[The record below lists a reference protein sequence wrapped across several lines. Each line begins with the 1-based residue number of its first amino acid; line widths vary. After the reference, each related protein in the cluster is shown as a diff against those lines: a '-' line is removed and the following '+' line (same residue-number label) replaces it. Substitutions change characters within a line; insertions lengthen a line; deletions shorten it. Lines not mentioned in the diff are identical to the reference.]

1 MNVADDDATIT
12 NTGPATSM
20 SPIQLLHHCSLL
32 SVSLQTSPILLVTR
46 LLVMPKVVAE
56 MARVQEETVTL
67 ASQELRTVATSST
80 RVAQKTTPLLL
91 VSTLSVSVPTD
102 YSTMSIDTAGDGGDS
117 LSGDSMGGDA

>member
-1 MNVADDDATIT
+1 
-12 NTGPATSM
+12 
-20 SPIQLLHHCSLL
+20 
-32 SVSLQTSPILLVTR
+32 
-46 LLVMPKVVAE
+46 MPKVVAE
-56 MARVQEETVTL
+56 MARVQEETATL